1 MIGMMYKEKYKEFTD
16 QEMIVLLQDN
26 AHLNFEAKVQLA
38 ECLEGGIPNGYEAEY
53 QQLIDSIDQEKKELD
68 NLSYLGNLGY
78 KLKELDDP
86 KNFTIGRSGTAKF
99 VDILTLVIGLVLS
112 SQITGVVTGVVG
124 ILENGMSAGAFFGVL
139 ILGVLAIV
147 GLTLLFKGIIRI
159 MNLWK
164 FSIKKTDLGIE
175 IKKRLD
181 IGDLFDRQIDPQ
193 GLMAIQREERSVL
206 VYRDGSTEVDL
217 LETKATHRAKQ
228 TFEAIKKR
236 LIA

>member
-1 MIGMMYKEKYKEFTD
+1 ME
-16 QEMIVLLQDN
+16 LLKDSE
-26 AHLNFEAKVQLA
+26 HLNFEAKVQLA
-38 ECLEGGIPNGYEAEY
+38 ESLENEVPSGYESER
-53 QQLIDSIDQEKKELD
+53 QMLIDAIEEERRELN

-78 KLKELDDP
+78 KLNEMDDP
-86 KNFTIGRSGTAKF
+86 RNFTIGRSRTAKM
-99 VDILTLVIGLVLS
+99 VDILTLIVGLLLSFQIVGAVGGVL
-112 SQITGVVTGVVG
+112 G
-124 ILENGMSAGAFFGVL
+124 ILENGLSAGTFFLVL
-139 ILGVLAIV
+139 ILGVLGIV

-193 GLMAIQREERSVL
+193 GLMAIQREEKSVL

-217 LETKATHRAKQ
+217 LETKATHRAMQ
-228 TFEAIKKR
+228 TFEAIKNR
-236 LIA
+236 LLA